1 MNRILPKTQSFYKV
15 LALISGSAEG
25 QPADTPIARF
35 VFDAIVV
42 AIAVPLAALVIGVL
56 GGLIP

>member
-1 MNRILPKTQSFYKV
+1 MLPRNHSVNKV

-42 AIAVPLAALVIGVL
+42 VIAVPLTALVIGIL